1 MPSYFRQIPE
11 IQYPSRGGEANISD
25 YVTLKNL
32 FKRATIREDIFA
44 NVVFFTKYQIK
55 GNDRPD
61 NVALEI
67 YNDETLDWL
76 VLLSNNI
83 LNIQTEWPLTQD
95 GFYNFL
101 VEKYGSETNLENVH
115 HYETIQVLNSL
126 GQIMVPKG
134 LEVPSDFTAS
144 YYDGGLSDY
153 VTRTNVTETVTNYE
167 YEDAIQT
174 KKRNIFTL
182 KPRYLNV
189 ILDDL
194 ESIMAYQRGSTQYV
208 SETLKRTD
216 NTRLY
221 G

>member
-1 MPSYFRQIPE
+1 MPSYFRQIPD

-61 NVALEI
+61 NVAFNV
-67 YNDETLDWL
+67 YGDETLDWL
-76 VLLSNNI
+76 ILLSNNI
-83 LNIQTEWPLTQD
+83 LNVQTEWPLTQE
-95 GFYNFL
+95 GFYNFMI
-101 VEKYGSETNLENVH
+101 EKYGSEEELESVH

-134 LEVPSDFTAS
+134 LEVPADFTAS
-144 YYDGGLSDY
+144 YYDGRLSDY
-153 VTRTNVTETVTNYE
+153 IVRTNITETVTNYE
-167 YEDAIQT
+167 YEDRIQT
-174 KKRNIFTL
+174 SKRSIFVL
-182 KPRYLNV
+182 KQRYLNV
-189 ILDDL
+189 ILDDI
-194 ESIMAYQRGSTQYV
+194 ESIMAYQKGSTQYV
-208 SETLKRTD
+208 SETLKQTD

>member
-1 MPSYFRQIPE
+1 MASYFRQIPNL
-11 IQYPSRGGEANISD
+11 QYPSRGGESNISD

-61 NVALEI
+61 NVAFEL
-67 YNDETLDWL
+67 YGDETLDWL

-83 LNIQTEWPLTQD
+83 LNIQTEWPLSQD
-95 GFYNFL
+95 GFSNFL
-101 VEKYGSETNLENVH
+101 MDKYGSEEEFVSTH
-115 HYETIQVLNSL
+115 HYETIQVLNSV
-126 GQIMVPKG
+126 GQIIVPKG
-134 LEVPSDFTAS
+134 LKVPENFVAS
-144 YYDGGLSDY
+144 YYDIGLSDY
-153 VTRTNVTETVTNYE
+153 ISRSNVVERVTNYE

-174 KKRNIFTL
+174 KKRSIFTL
-182 KPRYLNV
+182 KPRYLNI

-194 ESIMAYQRGSTQYV
+194 EAIMAYQRGSTQYV